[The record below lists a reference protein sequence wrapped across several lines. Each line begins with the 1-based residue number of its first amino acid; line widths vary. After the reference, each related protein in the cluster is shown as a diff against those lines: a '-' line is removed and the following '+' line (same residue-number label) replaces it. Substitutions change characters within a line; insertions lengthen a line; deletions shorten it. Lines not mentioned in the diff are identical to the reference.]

1 MIAYSV
7 FVESHIAELFP
18 QMKPKERN
26 QILRVL
32 RRLRTNPFF
41 EGDYVERDN
50 IGRLLQVVIVG
61 QSAVV
66 FWADHAVKEVKII
79 DLRFAGH

>member
-1 MIAYSV
+1 MISYSV
-7 FVESHIAELFP
+7 YVESHIAELFP

-26 QILRVL
+26 QILRL
-32 RRLRTNPFF
+32 LKKLRTNPFL

-50 IGRLLQVVIVG
+50 IGRLMQVVIVG

-66 FWADHAVKEVKII
+66 FWADHAVKEVKVI